1 MLSLV
6 AAVLLAA
13 SLVQAANTGFV
24 DNFGGNTLNARYT
37 LPTYSAAMAT
47 GTTVANGFVNMPLS
61 GTWGTGAGANL
72 SIPIPTGNFVAT
84 ALVRFNPLAYG
95 TPNYPGTV
103 HTDLTN
109 AGNPTD
115 TTPPYDPDPLC
126 RPGYIAGAGMAI
138 MSADNSTQI
147 GLENVKEMG
156 ISSPSWGA
164 DPFMSNNANPL
175 YHSLSGLAMY
185 PQVQGGFA
193 DPLWTSTGAGSNAA
207 GFGLLRN
214 AQGYGLYSTGG
225 DTTGLGQT
233 LNTNTATPDMWMRI
247 ARINNVYSFFV
258 SGDGTNFTL
267 IKTVT
272 PDANWAPITKLG
284 LCDSGP
290 GLTGTASFSNFVVR
304 ELAGDSNIDGKVD
317 FTDYQALA
325 GNWQQSGKTLVDGDF
340 NGDGVVDFTDYQILA
355 GAWQQTDPY
364 IGTYGSLGYTP
375 EPVTM
380 ALLAL
385 GGLGLLRRRK

>member
-1 MLSLV
+1 MRMLSLV

-13 SLVQAANTGFV
+13 SLVQAQATGFV
-24 DNFGGNTLNARYT
+24 DNFDGTSVNARYT
-37 LPTYSAAMAT
+37 LPTYSPAMAA
-47 GTTVANGFVNMPLS
+47 GTVVAGGYLTMPLS
-61 GTWGTGAGANL
+61 GTWGTGAGAN
-72 SIPIPTGNFVAT
+72 IDVPIPAGNFVAT
-84 ALVRFNPLAYG
+84 AQVTFNPLVYG

-103 HTDLTN
+103 HTDSAT
-109 AGNPTD
+109 
-115 TTPPYDPDPLC
+115 DPDPLC
-126 RPGYIAGAGMAI
+126 RPGYIAGAGMEI
-138 MSADNSTQI
+138 KSTDNSTQI

-156 ISSPSWGA
+156 INTPLWGA
-164 DPFMSNNANPL
+164 DPFMSNNADPL

-193 DPLWTSTGAGSNAA
+193 DPLWTSTGAGSNTA

-214 AQGYGLYSTGG
+214 AQGFGLYSTAG

-272 PDANWAPITKLG
+272 PDANWAPITQIG

-290 GLTGTASFSNFVVR
+290 GLTGTASFKNFVVR
-304 ELAGDSNIDGKVD
+304 ELAGDTNIDGKIN
-317 FTDYQALA
+317 FADYTILSDNWLQNVGA
-325 GNWQQSGKTLVDGDF
+325 GGAAAGDL
-340 NGDGVVDFTDYQILA
+340 NGDGIVNFADYTILSDNWLSA
-355 GAWQQTDPY
+355 DPY
-364 IGTYGSLGYTP
+364 IGTYGGLGYTP